1 MADNYHAEEARIAL
15 ALRHISVKTSFNLA
29 EVARLYDVN
38 CQKLRRRVAGRRL
51 KSTRALTN

>member
-1 MADNYHAEEARIAL
+1 MANNYHAKEAQIAL

-38 CQKLRRRVAGRRL
+38 CQKLRWRVAGRGS
-51 KSTRALTN
+51 KSTREPTN